1 MYIYVYIYI
10 HTRAYRPSCAQKA
23 SLRIE
28 ACFRNHTLSN
38 YASKCFL
45 NLKHAHHTCKGL
57 ALLTLL
63 QAHNTIYH
71 VG

>member
-1 MYIYVYIYI
+1 M
-10 HTRAYRPSCAQKA
+10 RAKGKSAHRGLFSKRPKY
-23 SLRIE
+23 
-28 ACFRNHTLSN
+28 HTLSN
-38 YASKCFL
+38 YASKCFS
-45 NLKHAHHTCKGL
+45 NPTHAHHTCKGL